1 MSEISKH
8 SFKGYFV
15 HALHE
20 PAGVFFIVNS
30 VILPNN
36 KTMLDPIAK
45 KLILRVLIRKK
56 KDKTRYISGI

>member
-1 MSEISKH
+1 M
-8 SFKGYFV
+8 
-15 HALHE
+15 
-20 PAGVFFIVNS
+20 NS

-45 KLILRVLIRKK
+45 KLILMVSNRKKKK